1 MRGVSIA
8 LPGKE
13 VEADELA
20 VVHNCSFRHT
30 PKKYYY
36 IRPGNLFQ
44 PKFMR
49 VFLIL
54 QNKRSIVD
62 NNKNNKHII
71 GFQILLTF
79 IGKMGIIGDFFEI

>member
-1 MRGVSIA
+1 MSWLLSTIVPSDTHLKNITT
-8 LPGKE
+8 
-13 VEADELA
+13 
-20 VVHNCSFRHT
+20 S
-30 PKKYYY
+30 
-36 IRPGNLFQ
+36 GNLFQ

-79 IGKMGIIGDFFEI
+79 IGKMGIIGDVFAI